1 MPQGSV
7 VVTAGGRVLVEGI
20 DYTVDYQ
27 RGRVQI
33 LDPSLQAS
41 NTPIEVSLENNAV
54 FGQQTRRFF
63 GVNVEHKINDK
74 FLIGGTLLRMSERPF
89 TQKSNYGQESVNN
102 TIFGFNGNFST
113 EVPLFT
119 RLVNKLPNLDT
130 DVPSNLSVRGEFAY
144 LMPGAS
150 KADQFNGEATVYID
164 DFEGSQTT
172 IDMRSPQ
179 AWALASTPRGFG
191 GEIPE
196 DDLSYGYRRSKLSW
210 YTVDPVFY
218 VDSQRPSGITEA
230 DLRSNRVRRIYSD
243 ELYPN
248 TDIAQG
254 QSTVVSTLD
263 LTYYPQERGPYNFDP
278 NFATTGSF
286 ANPQTN
292 WGGIMRSI
300 TSTNFEQANVEYVQ
314 FWLMDPFYGQNP
326 DDTTPITNTG
336 KLVLNLGEISEDIL
350 KDGRKLY
357 ENGLPESGSTV
368 PTYTSN
374 WGKIPASQ
382 SLIYAFDS
390 NEGNRA
396 VQDLGFN
403 GLNDAEEAVNH
414 PAYAGFS
421 DPAADNYVYYL
432 NASGDVLQRYRDYN
446 GTEGNSPVGLSDTNR
461 GSTTLPDVE
470 DINRD
475 NTMNTIDAYYKF
487 EIPILPNPVVGQN
500 YVADIRVNDNV
511 PISNGTTKVKW
522 VLYKVPIL
530 EATSANVEG
539 AISDFRSIRFMRMFL
554 TGFQEEVTLRFGA
567 LDLVRG
573 EWRRYLSSMD
583 YNGSGCYR

>member
-1 MPQGSV
+1 
-7 VVTAGGRVLVEGI
+7 
-20 DYTVDYQ
+20 
-27 RGRVQI
+27 
-33 LDPSLQAS
+33 
-41 NTPIEVSLENNAV
+41 
-54 FGQQTRRFF
+54 
-63 GVNVEHKINDK
+63 
-74 FLIGGTLLRMSERPF
+74 
-89 TQKSNYGQESVNN
+89 
-102 TIFGFNGNFST
+102 
-113 EVPLFT
+113 
-119 RLVNKLPNLDT
+119 
-130 DVPSNLSVRGEFAY
+130 
-144 LMPGAS
+144 
-150 KADQFNGEATVYID
+150 
-164 DFEGSQTT
+164 
-172 IDMRSPQ
+172 
-179 AWALASTPRGFG
+179 
-191 GEIPE
+191 
-196 DDLSYGYRRSKLSW
+196 
-210 YTVDPVFY
+210 
-218 VDSQRPSGITEA
+218 
-230 DLRSNRVRRIYSD
+230 
-243 ELYPN
+243 
-248 TDIAQG
+248 
-254 QSTVVSTLD
+254 
-263 LTYYPQERGPYNFDP
+263 
-278 NFATTGSF
+278 
-286 ANPQTN
+286 
-292 WGGIMRSI
+292 MRSI

-326 DDTTPITNTG
+326 GDTTPVTNTG

-350 KDGRKLY
+350 KDGRNIIRKRFA
-357 ENGLPESGSTV
+357 GIGSTV

-539 AISDFRSIRFMRMFL
+539 AISDFRSIRFMRNVL
-554 TGFQEEVTLRFGA
+554 NRIPGRSNPCVFGA

-583 YNGSGCYR
+583 YTDPDVTDDNTGFDITSLSIQENASRSPIPVCIATGGSTRAVK